1 MAVNNVVIN
10 GETVLD
16 LRNATATAADILEGA
31 TAYGASGEL
40 LVGTARAGS
49 ARQEY
54 QLTLSASG
62 WTSDPTT
69 GDWTQTV
76 STPAVSSNS
85 TVFVGPDDGSQ
96 QEYEASE
103 VWCCVQGAGTLTF
116 HAVYPLLEDVVANVA
131 VFS

>member
-40 LVGTARAGS
+40 LTGTAKSGS
-49 ARQEY
+49 SRQEY
-54 QLTLSASG
+54 QITLTANG
-62 WTSDPTT
+62 WTTDANT
-69 GDWTQTV
+69 GDWAQTV
-76 STPAVSSNS
+76 STPAVSSSS

-103 VWCCVQGAGTLTF
+103 VWCYAQGAGTLTF

>member
-1 MAVNNVVIN
+1 MGVNVVKYGSKTI
-10 GETVLD
+10 LD
-16 LRNATATAADILEGA
+16 LTDATATAADILEGA

-40 LVGTARAGS
+40 LTGTAKSGS
-49 ARQEY
+49 SRQEY
-54 QLTLSASG
+54 QITLTANG
-62 WTSDPTT
+62 WTTDANT

-76 STPAVSSNS
+76 STPAVSSSS

-103 VWCCVQGAGTLTF
+103 VWCYAQGAGTLTF

>member
-1 MAVNNVVIN
+1 MGVNVVKYGSKTI
-10 GETVLD
+10 LD
-16 LRNATATAADILEGA
+16 LTDATATAADILEGA

-54 QLTLSASG
+54 QLTLLASG

-69 GDWTQTV
+69 GDWAQTV
-76 STPAVSSNS
+76 STPAVSSSS

-103 VWCCVQGAGTLTF
+103 VWCYAQGAGTLTF

>member
-1 MAVNNVVIN
+1 MGVNVVKYGSKTI
-10 GETVLD
+10 LD
-16 LRNATATAADILEGA
+16 LTDATATAADILEGA

-54 QLTLSASG
+54 QLTLLASG
-62 WTSDPTT
+62 WESDPTT

-76 STPAVSSNS
+76 STPAVSGSS

-103 VWCCVQGAGTLTF
+103 VWCYAQGAGELTF
-116 HAVYPLLEDVVANVA
+116 HAVYPLLEDVVANV
-131 VFS
+131 VIFN

>member
-40 LVGTARAGS
+40 LTGTAKSGS
-49 ARQEY
+49 SRQEY
-54 QLTLSASG
+54 QITLTANG
-62 WTSDPTT
+62 WTTDANTR
-69 GDWTQTV
+69 DWAQTV
-76 STPAVSSNS
+76 STPAISSSS

-103 VWCCVQGAGTLTF
+103 VWCYAQGAGTLTF